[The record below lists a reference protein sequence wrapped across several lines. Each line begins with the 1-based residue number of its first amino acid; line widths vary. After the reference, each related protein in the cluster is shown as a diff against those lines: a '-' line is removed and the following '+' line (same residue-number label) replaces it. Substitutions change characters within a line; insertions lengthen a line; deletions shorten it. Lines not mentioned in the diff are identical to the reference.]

1 MAEHRR
7 CKGRG
12 AVVRSPE
19 TSMHSGG
26 VLKYAIHTWNIL
38 EDCENHKKLT
48 LQCMRIRSYQ
58 GKKVLEEWRA
68 SMSNTYHVSC

>member
-12 AVVRSPE
+12 VVVRSPE

-26 VLKYAIHTWNIL
+26 VLKYTMHTWNIL
-38 EDCENHKKLT
+38 EDYGNLAMHEDKI
-48 LQCMRIRSYQ
+48 MPR
-58 GKKVLEEWRA
+58 
-68 SMSNTYHVSC
+68 